1 METLVETNGE
11 KMDENSKIIG
21 TITAT
26 QDWWVTWDDGKAQ
39 VRKAIAAAGLRP
51 TFFVPRSESGGM
63 FVMPLATG
71 GKVFAERKVG
81 SPILF
86 KAD

>member
-1 METLVETNGE
+1 
-11 KMDENSKIIG
+11 MDSENTKVIG
-21 TITAT
+21 QITPT

>member
-1 METLVETNGE
+1 
-11 KMDENSKIIG
+11 MDNENVKVIG
-21 TITAT
+21 TITPT
-26 QDWWVTWDDGKAQ
+26 ESYWVTWDDGKAQ
-39 VRKAIAAAGLRP
+39 VRKAIAAAGLKP

-81 SPILF
+81 AAILF
-86 KAD
+86 KAE